1 MHHIQ
6 MAMGRSCYCV
16 WEDGL
21 GEVGGSSQFDASP
34 ATMCRRQEQ
43 MGCNDALVLWGR
55 SPDASSKNGDG
66 WFMVN

>member
-1 MHHIQ
+1 M
-6 MAMGRSCYCV
+6 

-34 ATMCRRQEQ
+34 AAMCGRQEQ
-43 MGCNDALVLWGR
+43 KGCDDALVLWGR